1 MTARTLKRRR
11 LPQPLRLLLLGAL
24 LSCAVT
30 PPAPAG
36 QCWGCLHR
44 QCAYGFE
51 TGAFGCTEIAAECSL
66 ISRLTGTCIAS
77 FCTVHGVCVRGE
89 APRLPEPVRPESPED
104 DPKREDGEGLDA
116 SR

>member
-1 MTARTLKRRR
+1 MTARMIPRVR
-11 LPQPLRLLLLGAL
+11 LPLPLRLLLLVAL

-36 QCWGCLHR
+36 ECWGCLHR

-77 FCTVHGVCVRGE
+77 FCTVHGVCVQGE
-89 APRLPEPVRPESPED
+89 APRLPEPIHPETPDD
-104 DPKREDGEGLDA
+104 DPKQDDGEAPVAG
-116 SR
+116 R